1 MILIFMMIFFVM
13 ERFFRVNVKLTIV
26 RCKFSSIISLN
37 VLEAFRFMLNLTL
50 SCKVLLIQLVNWV
63 SIEKIMILIW
73 FFIKVG
79 RILRHS
85 IIENI
90 WIIYFWKV
98 VVILDL
104 IEQII
109 LIGFL
114 NFYVLM
120 IILQSIKALEGDRII
135 RCRIDMLQ
143 MMGLVID
150 MILVVIEGG
159 EYFGAVAM
167 ELLFG

>member
-1 MILIFMMIFFVM
+1 M
-13 ERFFRVNVKLTIV
+13 
-26 RCKFSSIISLN
+26 
-37 VLEAFRFMLNLTL
+37 
-50 SCKVLLIQLVNWV
+50 
-63 SIEKIMILIW
+63 
-73 FFIKVG
+73 
-79 RILRHS
+79 
-85 IIENI
+85 
-90 WIIYFWKV
+90 
-98 VVILDL
+98 DL

>member
-1 MILIFMMIFFVM
+1 
-13 ERFFRVNVKLTIV
+13 
-26 RCKFSSIISLN
+26 
-37 VLEAFRFMLNLTL
+37 
-50 SCKVLLIQLVNWV
+50 
-63 SIEKIMILIW
+63 
-73 FFIKVG
+73 
-79 RILRHS
+79 
-85 IIENI
+85 
-90 WIIYFWKV
+90 
-98 VVILDL
+98 
-104 IEQII
+104 
-109 LIGFL
+109 
-114 NFYVLM
+114 M